1 MEIKK
6 EQGVRPT
13 DITHEDINMPVPNLS
28 HLTDLQQRALKLYL
42 THGFNVTKICAEL
55 EISRPAFYYW
65 KNHIP
70 AFKAAIDEYDE
81 ALLDFSREILIG
93 AVKGGSLKAA
103 MFIVQHLDKRFNKQQ
118 LDITSNGNSIGN
130 INIQIIKSE
139 DAKS

>member
-6 EQGVRPT
+6 LQGTRPT
-13 DITHEDINMPVPNLS
+13 DITHEDINMPAPDLS

-42 THGFNVTKICAEL
+42 QHGFNVTKICAEIG
-55 EISRPAFYYW
+55 ISRPAFYYW
-65 KNHIP
+65 KHNIP
-70 AFKAAIDEYDE
+70 AFKAAIEEYDE

-103 MFIVQHLDKRFNKQQ
+103 MFIVQHLDKRFNRQL

-130 INIQIIKSE
+130 INIQIIKSD